1 MTLPGFTADRAL
13 GERAPRYRLETAS
26 SPGDDASG
34 RIVPAAHGVQ
44 VSTGHCGCYIDDWW
58 GLPCLCIEYW

>member
-1 MTLPGFTADRAL
+1 MMLPGFTAERAL
-13 GERAPRYRLETAS
+13 GDRAARGRSGTAR
-26 SPGDDASG
+26 PAGDDPAA
-34 RIVPAAHGVQ
+34 RIVAAAHGVE